1 MTTINYIAIYM
12 LVGIVFSAGF
22 EYLMAKLDSPRK
34 NETDN
39 WKRLVWITAWPYC
52 TLMFFVGMFK
62 K

>member
-1 MTTINYIAIYM
+1 M

-52 TLMFFVGMFK
+52 ALMFFVGMFK